1 MKKLILLILF
11 ISSFAQAQFS
21 INGTLT
27 NSLDK
32 DWVILYKIEG
42 ATQQFV
48 QNTTIKKDT
57 LLIEGKKKAINI
69 FRFELPAT
77 AKAGTYRVRYRTRG
91 ISFVDFIFNQEDVSF
106 TFHPDYPEQAILFSK
121 SRENIIYKNYLKDI
135 SKQQQKLDSLQVTAI
150 RNPKLDLKKSYKAA
164 LLKINNAQQAYLES
178 TQKLYIYPFVK
189 ASFRVNPPELKTNV
203 KEYMSAILDT
213 FFDHIEF
220 SNETLINSSF
230 LVDRITDYI
239 FYINYSEDETTQQ
252 SLYKSALETVF
263 TKIEDSVFKKY
274 IIEFLIGQFEEA
286 NNLEMIDFLF
296 KNYYNTLPKSMQN
309 DKFKTEKLKL
319 LATAIGSIAPDF
331 SWIENGKEFQLSNL
345 NEANNYVLVF
355 WSTGCSHCLK
365 EIPELHKFLQGKK
378 DIKVIAFAMERNDL
392 DWEKMKITL
401 PNWHHVLG
409 LNKWENKTAKEYNIN
424 ATPTYFVLDSTKK
437 IIANPIALKDLE
449 TLINQL

>member
-57 LLIEGKKKAINI
+57 LLIDGKKKAINI
-69 FRFELPAT
+69 FKFELPAT

-91 ISFVDFIFNQEDVSF
+91 ISFVDFIFNKEDVSF

-135 SKQQQKLDSLQVTAI
+135 SKQQQKLDSLQIKAI
-150 RNPKLDLKKSYKAA
+150 ENLETDL
-164 LLKINNAQQAYLES
+164 NQAYKTALKRINSIQEKYVES
-178 TQKLYIYPFVK
+178 TKNMYLYPFIK
-189 ASFRVNPPELKTNV
+189 ASLRVNSAEIKTNLQDYMYAV
-203 KEYMSAILDT
+203 KNT
-213 FFDHIEF
+213 FFDHIKF

-296 KNYYNTLPKSMQN
+296 ENYYNTLPKSMQN

-345 NEANNYVLVF
+345 NEVNNYVLVF

-409 LNKWENKTAKEYNIN
+409 LNKWNNKTARIYNIN
-424 ATPTYFVLDSTKK
+424 TTPTYFVLDSNKK

-449 TLINQL
+449 TLIKQL